1 MNPTSTPTLPLAD
14 RHGRTLDYLRLAV
27 TDRCNLRCTYC
38 MPAEGLQWVRRES
51 LLSFEEMR
59 RLVGVLHA
67 AGLRRVRLTG
77 GEPFLRKDLPVL
89 LRALAAFDGLQIAI
103 TTNGTRALPHLPL
116 LKALGIRDINL
127 SLDTLRPKRFAA
139 IARRDNFEQVHA
151 CLAELLE
158 PGWNLKI
165 NAVALPDADPEEW
178 IELTELART
187 HAVAVRFLEQMPFNG
202 GQSHPPKYLAK
213 DILQHVQK
221 AYPQLQSIGPSSSGT
236 AERYSTPDMVG
247 SVGIIPAF
255 SRSFCGSCNR
265 LRITPEGALR
275 TCLYAKNELSVRDA
289 LRSGCTDAELLDLIT
304 RAIRGKAIDGFA
316 AEAAASSRESMAT
329 IGG

>member
-38 MPAEGLQWVRRES
+38 MPAEGLNWVRRDS

-59 RLVGVLHA
+59 RLVGVLHG
-67 AGLRRVRLTG
+67 AGLKRVRLTG

-89 LRALAAFDGLQIAI
+89 LRTLSAFEGLNIAI
-103 TTNGTRALPHLPL
+103 TTNGTCTLPHLPL
-116 LKALGIRDINL
+116 LQELGIRDINL
-127 SLDTLRPKRFAA
+127 SLDTLRPERFND
-139 IARRDNFEQVHA
+139 IARRDLFAQVHD
-151 CLAELLE
+151 CLVALLE

-187 HAVAVRFLEQMPFNG
+187 HRVAVRFLEEMPFNG
-202 GQSHPPKYLAK
+202 GKSHPPKFVAG
-213 DILQHVQK
+213 DILAHLQS
-221 AYPQLQSIGPSSSGT
+221 AYPTLKAIGPSSSGT
-236 AERYSTPDMVG
+236 AQRYSAPDMVG

-255 SRSFCGSCNR
+255 SRSFCGTCNR
-265 LRITPEGALR
+265 LRVTPKGDLR
-275 TCLYAKNELSVRDA
+275 TCLYAKNELSLRDA
-289 LRSGCTDAELLDLIT
+289 MRGGMTDRELLALIT
-304 RAIRGKAIDGFA
+304 RTIQGKAVDGFA